1 MAKIKL
7 TGPVV
12 GISGSMDEMV
22 FATRNGQTIAY
33 MKKKKKKGEPSEAAQ
48 KRDDKWAVAQAYARS
63 AMADPVKWELYTTV
77 AREKKISPFLL
88 AENDYRNTPS
98 FRPLELQMYRG
109 RVGDP
114 ITILAKDDVGL
125 VSVEVA
131 IDRQDGTDVEKGVA
145 IESGVRTGI
154 WIYTTTQAV
163 PEGTDVFIEVTGWD
177 HTGHRIKMTE
187 NPTVG
192 Q

>member
-1 MAKIKL
+1 MAKIRL

-22 FATRNGQTIAY
+22 FVDRDGQTIAY
-33 MKKKKKKGEPSEAAQ
+33 MKKKRKGEKSEAELS
-48 KRDDKWAVAQAYARS
+48 RDDRWAVARAYAQS
-63 AMADPVKWELYTTV
+63 VMDDPVKWDLYKTV
-77 AREKKISPFLL
+77 AKEKKTTPFIL
-88 AENDYRNTPS
+88 AMNDYRNAPS
-98 FRPLELQMYRG
+98 FRPLDLQMYQG

-125 VSVEVA
+125 IAVEVK
-131 IDRQDGTDVEKGVA
+131 IDRQDGTDVETGVA
-145 IESGVRTGI
+145 VENGVRTGI
-154 WIYTTTQAV
+154 WTYTVTQAL
-163 PEGTDVFIEVTGWD
+163 PKGTDVFIEVVGWD

-192 Q
+192 E